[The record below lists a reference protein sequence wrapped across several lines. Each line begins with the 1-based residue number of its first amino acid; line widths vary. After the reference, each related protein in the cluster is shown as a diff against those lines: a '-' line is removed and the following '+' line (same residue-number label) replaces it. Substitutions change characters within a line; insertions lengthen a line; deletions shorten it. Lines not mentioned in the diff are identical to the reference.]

1 MDAGGINMS
10 MDRYAEQLFLT
21 AIAKGRD
28 VMLFA
33 YHQLLDVKLNPAFRA
48 PWQGDRYQLGQ

>member
-1 MDAGGINMS
+1 MS